1 MSEVNLD
8 FQSNTVQANFSLTTA
23 SAEISTVETTL
34 TLSEGPLTINVI
46 GNGPYFTRAIN
57 ANPYGYSDANLT
69 ITIPANVYTATPAQR
84 AVAEYTLSGITES
97 LGNGTA
103 AVSNITFSGSTPVQ
117 GTVATNAT
125 ATFTLTGTTP
135 AQFATDGTAAWANL
149 TITGN
154 SSVNDGT
161 DTTYTVELA
170 NSFLTS
176 ASTQFSVNL
185 PAYGPYG
192 ANTRVVTLPSSTN
205 SLVALDSMQS
215 DLANFR
221 PSLGLSRTNNVTGV
235 PIVASIGDP
244 ASGLVKSGIATSGT
258 RTVISYDT
266 GALAGGFVYSNNLST
281 WTAATFNSTSGIF
294 DYQPLIAYNGSEWA
308 AIYSLGYFAYST
320 NGITWTGSS
329 NFVNGSVS
337 DIAGGTNSGTATSAF
352 VAVGSSVWRSTNGQS
367 WSTVTSGLTL
377 NAVVFG
383 NNTFIAV
390 GPGGIIRNIQVTG
403 SISTETSPVVSNL
416 TDVAYYNGLYVAVG
430 ESGTII
436 TNTTGGSWTQR
447 TSGTSANFTF
457 VYWAG
462 DRWIAGSSSGTY
474 RQSTDGITW
483 TAAISA
489 LAFGSVMKTANLSSG
504 VAFVNSTAS
513 GQIQLTSYNR
523 LTIDTNYVSTTG
535 DISAGTTGAGSNI
548 TPLTTTTF
556 GTAGNRLND
565 TVVIATDTTSQ
576 SFSVA
581 YSQTA
586 NRIIQDIRDRFT
598 LTGWSAANTGNTQ
611 TLRVTSNT
619 TGLLANAAIANIS
632 YSTFGSGGTA
642 ATAVSNRTAIF
653 AGTNN
658 TQNPFVELNID
669 IANSVSGITLP
680 YATNLGQYLDYA
692 TLIGIAGYT
701 TTQTTQGAFTLTATT
716 AGVVSNISA
725 NIANANA
732 TTISRTAFAN
742 GSGTIP
748 DPNTPRFT
756 LTWTGSGSET
766 YSPNPVTVN
775 LPWNA
780 NAATIAQVVRS
791 NLNIIGA
798 STAGLGNSV
807 TLTATSLGPQ
817 PQPVITKAGTG
828 NANVT
833 ITNSFS
839 NGTAG
844 GSVAVLN
851 IDGNAYPLPGA
862 ANPSESI
869 VSLLQEFYS
878 DTYQVIRTGASEF
891 SIVAIQPGSRAQP
904 NVSTTSVS
912 QTLTQNQYTDGTP
925 GNITIPA
932 ATYNLGNVAIRL
944 PAIVLTQ

>member
-23 SAEISTVETTL
+23 SAQISTVETTL

-69 ITIPANVYTATPAQR
+69 ITIPANVYTASPAQR

-161 DTTYTVELA
+161 DTIYTVELA

-221 PSLGLSRTNNVTGV
+221 PSLGLSRTSNVSGS
-235 PIVASIGDP
+235 PIITSIGNP
-244 ASGLVKSGIATSGT
+244 SSGQGKPGIATNGT
-258 RTVISYDT
+258 TTVISVAT
-266 GALAGGFVYSNNLST
+266 GSLAGAFVYSNNLST
-281 WTAATFNSTSGIF
+281 WTLATFNSTNDIF
-294 DYQPLIAYNGSEWA
+294 DYQPLIAYNGSVWA
-308 AIYSLGYFAYST
+308 AIYGLGYFAYST
-320 NGITWTGSS
+320 NGTTWTGSS
-329 NFVNGSVS
+329 NFVNGTVN
-337 DIAGGTNSGTATSAF
+337 DIAGGASLF
-352 VAVGSSVWRSTNGQS
+352 VAVGSSIWTSTNGQS
-367 WSTVTSGLTL
+367 WSQRSTQDLNSVAYGVNLFVGVGAGGVISTISTAGTVTAQS
-377 NAVVFG
+377 
-383 NNTFIAV
+383 
-390 GPGGIIRNIQVTG
+390 
-403 SISTETSPVVSNL
+403 SPVVSNL
-416 TDVAYYNGLYVAVG
+416 NAVGYGNGMYVAVG
-430 ESGTII
+430 QSGTVVTS
-436 TNTTGGSWTQR
+436 TNGTSWTQR
-447 TSGTSANFTF
+447 TSGTSNDLTA
-457 VYWAG
+457 VVWIG
-462 DRWIAGSSSGTY
+462 DRWIIGNNLGFY
-474 RQSTDGITW
+474 RESVDAITW
-483 TAAISA
+483 TTITSS
-489 LAFGSVMKTANLSSG
+489 LAFTGSGAFFSTALTSG
-504 VAFVNSTAS
+504 VVYVQGAGS

-535 DISAGTTGAGSNI
+535 SISAGTTGAGSNL

-565 TVVIATDTTSQ
+565 TVVIATDTVSQ

-632 YSTFGSGGTA
+632 YNTFGSGGTA
-642 ATAVSNRTAIF
+642 ATAVANRTAIF

-692 TLIGIAGYT
+692 TLISVAGYT

-716 AGVVSNISA
+716 AGVVSNITA

-748 DPNTPRFT
+748 DPNTPRFS
-756 LTWTGSGSET
+756 LTWTGTGSET
-766 YSPNPVTVN
+766 FSPNPVTV
-775 LPWNA
+775 LMPWNA

-798 STAGLGNSV
+798 VTAGSGNSV
-807 TLTATSLGPQ
+807 TLTSTTLGPQ
-817 PQPVITKAGTG
+817 PQPAITKTGTG
-828 NANVT
+828 AANVT

-844 GSVAVLN
+844 GSVAVLTV
-851 IDGNAYPLPGA
+851 DGVGYSLPGA

-891 SIVAIQPGSRAQP
+891 SIVAIQPGSRPQP

-932 ATYNLGNVAIRL
+932 ATYNFGNVAIRL